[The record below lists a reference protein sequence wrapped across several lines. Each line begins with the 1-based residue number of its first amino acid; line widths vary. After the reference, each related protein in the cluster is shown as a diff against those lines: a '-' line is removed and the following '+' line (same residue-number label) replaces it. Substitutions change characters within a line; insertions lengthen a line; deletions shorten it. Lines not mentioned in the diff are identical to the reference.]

1 MRQWQRWLQD
11 IIPALIEPYLS
22 YWQLSNR
29 FRNPV
34 DYELL
39 TCNCQLTRNLK
50 VICIE
55 FNGLRHVDL
64 TICPCAPAAL
74 QLLWIGYFP
83 CAPLGPTLAVSLQLL
98 SLVRQLFMR
107 MPLNT
112 SAWCE
117 SFEAYLAGM
126 GYKVDTKE
134 GIRRRFSN
142 AYHWYCILELSLDE
156 YVQQKL
162 QKSASLPSDFYHSV
176 PSTSHCS
183 PNGDVL
189 SSRIRPS
196 EYLRQR
202 CPLCFGGYSCQT
214 KSTQHRYLAWWI
226 QLQKLLNSIF
236 SSSPDID
243 AIVCIDACFTQK
255 RRSGQPDDPIN
266 PTATVFLSPEDIYA
280 MECEVDGRSGQS
292 LKRNHLGNE
301 DDVFEEGMRI
311 TTSVLKGCNESFTA
325 ADERHQKASTQFFS
339 DTGVMALLSGEK
351 QHYALALVKALFGH
365 LPSNFHVG
373 LLYDIGCQLE
383 QSCRKWGFLKSYLPR
398 ISFAISVFHAFG
410 HQWACQL
417 IYHPRKREGFGLSDG
432 EGCERFWSSIKGLI
446 PSLHV
451 SGYHQHLF
459 VIDFQVHHLDM
470 KSLAGL
476 GKWLLRR
483 WNHCQEKKSTASNG
497 LRRCGVDESTL
508 QTQWEAQISA
518 QTKPAPRHSLKAAE
532 NTVLQIMETQKSLEI
547 YEARLAGLEKDL
559 LHGVVD
565 ITNINIEIVECH
577 KKIQNFKQ
585 ALQRQWTTLGLNGLA
600 DLAKIQN
607 SSYLQVSIK
616 KRIRD
621 RLHQQKFELERLERS
636 YRHTVSEQ
644 RLQNHTE
651 ASVKRREPGIG
662 KLASSYNN
670 LCLQMVGLIQKGK
683 APQGS
688 IAPLLIPRDSL
699 FKLDV
704 DDDIWQDVG
713 LEDDSDGFLPPWL
726 ADIKVRSGIRSLL
739 DLRRCEEE
747 ERHLLQERKALIHW
761 FAEEWGRLQ
770 QTIQDAGLC
779 LMWQKQLRDFPGA
792 PEEYWGASD
801 EELHSKLQG
810 PCSIFMDADKVE
822 RVDGLDEE
830 DEDEED
836 EDGVLDDELIYVAEE
851 FAVADEYHQSDL
863 CLPEFSLG
871 DDWDNDLLD
880 MDPPS
885 SPSKRVCR

>member
-1 MRQWQRWLQD
+1 M
-11 IIPALIEPYLS
+11 
-22 YWQLSNR
+22 
-29 FRNPV
+29 
-34 DYELL
+34 
-39 TCNCQLTRNLK
+39 T
-50 VICIE
+50 
-55 FNGLRHVDL
+55 GLRHVDL

-214 KSTQHRYLAWWI
+214 KSTQH
-226 QLQKLLNSIF
+226 
-236 SSSPDID
+236 SSPDID

-255 RRSGQPDDPIN
+255 HRSGQPDDPIN

-280 MECEVDGRSGQS
+280 MECEVDGLRKSRSSVQRRSGQS

-325 ADERHQKASTQFFS
+325 ADERRQKASTQFFS
-339 DTGVMALLSGEK
+339 DTGVMALLCHHDRVIYLANMTSAGEK

-446 PSLHV
+446 PSLRV

-497 LRRCGVDESTL
+497 LRRCGVDDS
-508 QTQWEAQISA
+508 
-518 QTKPAPRHSLKAAE
+518 KAAE

-585 ALQRQWTTLGLNGLA
+585 ALQRQRTTLGLNGLA

-616 KRIRD
+616 KCIRD
-621 RLHQQKFELERLERS
+621 RLRQRKFELERLERS
-636 YRHTVSEQ
+636 YWHTVSEQ
-644 RLQNHTE
+644 RRQNHTE
-651 ASVKRREPGIG
+651 AS
-662 KLASSYNN
+662 LASSYNN

-747 ERHLLQERKALIHW
+747 ERCLLQERKALIHW
-761 FAEEWGRLQ
+761 FAEEWGENGISWAFPQLTSSTDDNLAYELDCRASALS
-770 QTIQDAGLC
+770 GLC

-801 EELHSKLQG
+801 EKLHSKVQ
-810 PCSIFMDADKVE
+810 DKVE

-851 FAVADEYHQSDL
+851 FALADEYHQSDL

-885 SPSKRVCR
+885 SL

>member
-1 MRQWQRWLQD
+1 M
-11 IIPALIEPYLS
+11 
-22 YWQLSNR
+22 
-29 FRNPV
+29 V
-34 DYELL
+34 
-39 TCNCQLTRNLK
+39 
-50 VICIE
+50 
-55 FNGLRHVDL
+55 
-64 TICPCAPAAL
+64 CPCAPAVL

-83 CAPLGPTLAVSLQLL
+83 CVPLGLTLAVSLQLL
-98 SLVRQLFMR
+98 
-107 MPLNT
+107 T
-112 SAWCE
+112 WCK

-134 GIRRRFSN
+134 GICQRFSN

-156 YVQQKL
+156 YVQQN
-162 QKSASLPSDFYHSV
+162 SSDIH
-176 PSTSHCS
+176 
-183 PNGDVL
+183 
-189 SSRIRPS
+189 
-196 EYLRQR
+196 
-202 CPLCFGGYSCQT
+202 
-214 KSTQHRYLAWWI
+214 
-226 QLQKLLNSIF
+226 
-236 SSSPDID
+236 

-266 PTATVFLSPEDIYA
+266 PTATVFLSPGDIYA
-280 MECEVDGRSGQS
+280 MECEVDGLQKSRSSVQRRSGQS

-351 QHYALALVKALFGH
+351 QHYALALVKALFNH

-383 QSCRKWGFLKSYLPR
+383 QSCRKWGFLKSHLPH
-398 ISFAISVFHAFG
+398 ISFVISVFHAFG

-417 IYHPRKREGFGLSDG
+417 IYHPRKQEGFGLSDG
-432 EGCERFWSSIKGLI
+432 EGCEHFWSSVKGLI

-476 GKWLLRR
+476 GKWLLCH

-497 LRRCGVDESTL
+497 LRRCGVDISTL

-518 QTKPAPRHSLKAAE
+518 QTKPAPCHSSKTAE
-532 NTVLQIMETQKSLEI
+532 NIVLQIMETQKSLEN

-559 LHGVVD
+559 LHGIAD
-565 ITNINIEIVECH
+565 MTNINIEIVECH
-577 KKIQNFKQ
+577 KKITSFKQ
-585 ALQRQWTTLGLNGLA
+585 ALQRQRTTLVLNGLA

-607 SSYLQVSIK
+607 SSYLQ
-616 KRIRD
+616 
-621 RLHQQKFELERLERS
+621 FEMERLEHS
-636 YRHTVSEQ
+636 YQHTVSEQ

-651 ASVKRREPGIG
+651 ASVKRCEPGIG
-662 KLASSYNN
+662 KPASSYNN
-670 LCLQMVGLIQKGK
+670 LCLQMVGLIQQGK

-713 LEDDSDGFLPPWL
+713 LGDDSDGFLPPWL
-726 ADIKVRSGIRSLL
+726 ADVKVCSGIRSLL

-770 QTIQDAGLC
+770 QTIGGADDNLAYELDCRASALSGLC

-801 EELHSKLQG
+801 EELHSMLQG
-810 PCSIFMDADKVE
+810 PCSIFLDGDEVE
-822 RVDGLDEE
+822 RFDGLDS
-830 DEDEED
+830 DSEDEED
-836 EDGVLDDELIYVAEE
+836 ENGVLDDELIYVAEE
-851 FAVADEYHQSDL
+851 FALADEYHQSDL
-863 CLPEFSLG
+863 CLAEFSWG

-885 SPSKRVCR
+885 SPSKRVCG